1 MFANKKDLRKTVL
14 KLRDAL
20 SVNERKEKSFRIA
33 GKVIGMPEFQRS
45 NVVLLYDAIRSEVDT
60 TAILQE
66 AKSLKKRIYYPRV
79 IGDKMKFYLVEDATE
94 FEISRFG
101 IREPRMVDEKEF
113 VPKGQDKILVL
124 MPGVAY
130 DEAGNRIGYGGG
142 YYDKYLEWLTE
153 YVSLESIYKVGIA
166 FSCQMVELGVI
177 EAELHDVKVDCVI
190 RE

>member
-1 MFANKKDLRKTVL
+1 
-14 KLRDAL
+14 
-20 SVNERKEKSFRIA
+20 
-33 GKVIGMPEFQRS
+33 
-45 NVVLLYDAIRSEVDT
+45 
-60 TAILQE
+60 
-66 AKSLKKRIYYPRV
+66 
-79 IGDKMKFYLVEDATE
+79 
-94 FEISRFG
+94 
-101 IREPRMVDEKEF
+101 
-113 VPKGQDKILVL
+113 

-177 EAELHDVKVDCVI
+177 ETELHDVKVDCVI